1 MIYVIRHGETD
12 LNNEGRIQGRC
23 GRPLNEIGVEQAL
36 ALRDELQHVHFDYIY
51 SSPQERAIQTAEIVT
66 GKRAHIDS
74 RLDVYDVGEAD
85 GLKKGEVKMDGIVPD
100 NKIYQGIEDMQ
111 NYLTRIFDFMRA
123 LETLHRDQKVNIL
136 LSGHRCTTGCIG
148 AYLKGVPVDNN
159 ILAYSSDNG
168 KYKVY
173 DFKEIVRTE

>member
-12 LNNEGRIQGRC
+12 LNKEGRIQGRC
-23 GRPLNEIGVEQAL
+23 GLPLNELGVEQAL

-51 SSPQERAIQTAEIVT
+51 SSPQERAIQTAELVT
-66 GKRAHIDS
+66 GKSAQIDS

-100 NKIYQGIEDMQ
+100 RKIYQGIEDMQ
-111 NYLTRIFDFMRA
+111 DYLTRIFDFMHE
-123 LETLHRDQKVNIL
+123 LENQHRDQEVNIL

-148 AYLKGVPVDNN
+148 AYLKSAPIDNN

-173 DFKEIVRTE
+173 AFKE